1 MSLQVTARFQI
12 NDGMLSDFKTVAARC
27 IESVQTKDTGTLQYD
42 WFLSDDGTEC
52 VVRERYRD
60 SDAVFE
66 HIGNLGD
73 TLGELLATAD
83 MVLELYGTPN
93 EALAGALGEMGAK
106 IYAPMSL

>member
-12 NDGMLSDFKTVAARC
+12 NDGMLSDFKAVAARC
-27 IESVQTKDTGTLQYD
+27 LESVNTKDTGTLQYD
-42 WFLSDDGTEC
+42 WFLNEEGSEC
-52 VVRERYRD
+52 VVREHYRD

-66 HIGNLGD
+66 HITNLGD

-83 MVLELYGTPN
+83 MALELYGTPN

-106 IYAPMSL
+106 VYAPMSV